1 MFLILPIHPQ
11 VLEREVRIR
20 PIVVGIKDIQRTPTT
35 FTFTLISRCERYS
48 LLTVLNSILDAHCAD
63 KKSNHIPGKKR
74 VFLLALF
81 GVPVV

>member
-1 MFLILPIHPQ
+1 MLLILPIQPQ
-11 VLEREVRIR
+11 GLEREVRIR

-48 LLTVLNSILDAHCAD
+48 LLTVLISILDAYCDD
-63 KKSNHIPGKKR
+63 KKINHISGKER